1 MIENYTLIVL
11 KKNTMNFLIIMFKL
25 MILKCS
31 ISTTWWFQIILIKQ
45 FHRRLI
51 ISFYLKYLVKSVHFS
66 QIWPLYQ
73 MSLSYFKINYFHLL
87 FLTYLNLWQEYS
99 KWISSNSNFKWK
111 ILKSNLT
118 LFSLRIQ
125 NLSSFASSF
134 LCWSNSFLI

>member
-134 LCWSNSFLI
+134 LCWSN

>member
-25 MILKCS
+25 MILKCF

-87 FLTYLNLWQEYS
+87 FLTYSNLWQGYS

-134 LCWSNSFLI
+134 LCWSN

>member
-25 MILKCS
+25 MILKCF

-87 FLTYLNLWQEYS
+87 FLTYLNLWQEFF

-134 LCWSNSFLI
+134 LCWSN